1 MTRPPRT
8 RVVDRVNAALRD
20 RSAAGLLGAFV
31 QAGRDCAAA
40 EARGDVRDGLIDMP
54 LPFRA
59 AELLGLDA
67 DLLVA
72 NAAEQ
77 LDGPAAGLLREY
89 AARPDRADVGAMGW
103 ALEASDAGWRFT
115 GWGA

>member
-1 MTRPPRT
+1 MTRPSRP
-8 RVVDRVNAALRD
+8 RVVDRVNTALRD
-20 RSAAGLLGAFV
+20 GSRDGLLGAFV
-31 QAGRDCAAA
+31 QAGRECALA

-59 AELLGLDA
+59 AELLGVDA

-72 NAAEQ
+72 TAMEQ
-77 LDGPAAGLLREY
+77 LDAPAAGLLRQY

-103 ALEASDAGWRFT
+103 ALETSDAGWRFS